1 MQTEPR
7 MSTAGEG
14 RGTGSG
20 IRRLLAILL
29 FAAGGFAT
37 EIVRPVYCSC
47 ITESRQRTTREEK
60 RTDV

>member
-1 MQTEPR
+1 MQTESK
-7 MSTAGEG
+7 MSTARSS
-14 RGTGSG
+14 RGLK
-20 IRRLLAILL
+20 RLLAILL

-47 ITESRQRTTREEK
+47 IAESRWRMPRKEK